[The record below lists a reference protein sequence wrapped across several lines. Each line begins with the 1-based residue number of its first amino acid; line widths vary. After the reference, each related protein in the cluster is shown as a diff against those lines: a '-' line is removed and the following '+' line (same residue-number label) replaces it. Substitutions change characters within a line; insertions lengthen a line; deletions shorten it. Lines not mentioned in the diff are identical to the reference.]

1 MKKKRKIAT
10 VRSDLIER
18 HSNFN
23 YLFYFLSR
31 YPEQESY
38 PINLKKDSYYYIEAL
53 HKEQYGND
61 SLAVAVKTP
70 DNKFHAP
77 ITSDFLWTMAP
88 NKPHGML
95 CKSNIKQ
102 TIKRTHR

>member
-1 MKKKRKIAT
+1 MYNKT
-10 VRSDLIER
+10 SSSC
-18 HSNFN
+18 HTC
-23 YLFYFLSR
+23 FYDDPYVCPLR

-38 PINLKKDSYYYIEAL
+38 PVNLKKDSYYYIEAL

-77 ITSDFLWTMAP
+77 IPSEYLWTLP
-88 NKPHGML
+88 PPKPHGML
-95 CKSNIKQ
+95 SNQ
-102 TIKRTHR
+102 

>member
-1 MKKKRKIAT
+1 MQLY
-10 VRSDLIER
+10 VRTLLKGIVILT
-18 HSNFN
+18 
-23 YLFYFLSR
+23 LFYFLSR
-31 YPEQESY
+31 YPEQASY

-70 DNKFHAP
+70 DDKFHAP

-88 NKPHGML
+88 TKPHGML
-95 CKSNIKQ
+95 SKSNIK
-102 TIKRTHR
+102 RTNRQPGKITDR